1 MEGIIFRF
9 LKAAMMA
16 AAMFFCASTIGFS
29 GAASFAFAAAVFF
42 LGMVAILDAFVYA
55 IVGLFVIATAL
66 STLLPDGH
74 RNLLDY
80 AQALTQDLRAT
91 LVRPQP

>member
-1 MEGIIFRF
+1 
-9 LKAAMMA
+9 
-16 AAMFFCASTIGFS
+16 
-29 GAASFAFAAAVFF
+29 
-42 LGMVAILDAFVYA
+42 MVAILDAFVYA

-74 RNLLDY
+74 RNLLDF
-80 AQALTQDLRAT
+80 AQALIQDLRAT